1 MKKISVVMGLIL
13 LAFGAIPILNNLG
26 VTSLAIIIPNLLI
39 QIGLLIGG
47 IYLFIDAANP
57 GLLSKKPSIIIGI
70 IALVLGAFPFLR
82 TFNIIAFDLTI
93 PLIILNI
100 ILLLTGL
107 FLVIDG
113 FTIRY

>member
-70 IALVLGAFPFLR
+70 IA
-82 TFNIIAFDLTI
+82 FDLTI

-113 FTIRY
+113 FKIRY